1 MKTTQAAYI
10 EEIINHEGF
19 SENIYRYDKGH
30 LIHIVRGT
38 KDMYEK
44 ASNSI

>member
-1 MKTTQAAYI
+1 MKTIQAGYI
-10 EEIINHEGF
+10 EEVINHEGY

-30 LIHIVRGT
+30 LIDIVRRT

-44 ASNSI
+44 DSNSI